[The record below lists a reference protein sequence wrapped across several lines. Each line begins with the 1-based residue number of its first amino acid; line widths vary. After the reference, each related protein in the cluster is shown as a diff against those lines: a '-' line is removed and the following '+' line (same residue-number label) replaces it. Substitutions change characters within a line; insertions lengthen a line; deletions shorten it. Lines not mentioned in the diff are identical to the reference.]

1 MRSALAC
8 IWVAYVGSRS
18 PLSVFAVHAWW
29 CHGVILTARLS
40 VSLRAVNGKC
50 ARVISSHPAASL
62 VIRRR
67 FASFN
72 SRHDDGR
79 PLLLMATRNAQLGV
93 RTQVRKIFELNLLS
107 KQTNESTAIVLCSV
121 GRLMPRT
128 LPITSLLLF
137 EEIQPAHTAV
147 EWRFSFILDVE
158 CAAHIMSCAPTRF
171 KDAQE

>member
-1 MRSALAC
+1 MKKFLLTLFDLLRISVRFLL
-8 IWVAYVGSRS
+8 SRPSFLGFFGCSNHSHQMHCHLQTIDWPKSSHCVDPS
-18 PLSVFAVHAWW
+18 PLSVFAVHGRR

-121 GRLMPRT
+121 T
-128 LPITSLLLF
+128 T
-137 EEIQPAHTAV
+137 
-147 EWRFSFILDVE
+147 
-158 CAAHIMSCAPTRF
+158 
-171 KDAQE
+171 DA